1 MELSHTIRAAM
12 RRAAEIALAEER
24 RGGSRN
30 PITCVVAVTWH
41 HEPQKSAYYDGLDL
55 SESGLRIQSPTILPE
70 GMTGR
75 AVFVISAIAFNRPA
89 VVSWCRAV
97 RSSDGRIDHWEA
109 GLRLL

>member
-1 MELSHTIRAAM
+1 VELSHTIRAAM

-24 RGGSRN
+24 RGGGRE
-30 PITCVVAVTWH
+30 PIACTIAVAWH
-41 HEPQKSAYYDGLDL
+41 HEPRQSCHYDGLDL
-55 SESGLRIQSPTILPE
+55 SESGLRIHSSTILLE

-75 AVFVISAIAFNRPA
+75 AVFVVGAIPFDRPA